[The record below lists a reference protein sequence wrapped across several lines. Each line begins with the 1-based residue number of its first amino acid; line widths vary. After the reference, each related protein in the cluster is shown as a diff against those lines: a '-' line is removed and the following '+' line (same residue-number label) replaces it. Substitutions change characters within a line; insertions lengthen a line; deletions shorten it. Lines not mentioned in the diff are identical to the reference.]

1 MPGTQTKAGPE
12 QRSLQALPRHGIG
25 EWLAPIAA
33 FLAIVALV
41 LASICIM
48 LGTRI

>member
-1 MPGTQTKAGPE
+1 MPGTQTKVGPE
-12 QRSLQALPRHGIG
+12 QSSLQAPRHGNG

-48 LGTRI
+48 LGSRI